1 MYHYHYFD
9 FIYSPD
15 VYTVCN
21 CLQYLSDFLNLKSNK
36 GHLRLN
42 WSDTERLAKELDG
55 METELNFFYG
65 VCFSENSKHFFVYF
79 YFSFA
84 RLLCKFTSTTR
95 IKYFHSQYLNARI
108 VFILIIIIRSTIYGQ
123 IFLSSSI
130 NGTPSK
136 QKFLC
141 DGIWQPAS
149 NFWQHRFFLYC
160 QMPTDSTTSFKM

>member
-1 MYHYHYFD
+1 MLVCQFSVFALERPIAYWLKTILSHRCISNNVSFYFD

-55 METELNFFYG
+55 METELNFF
-65 VCFSENSKHFFVYF
+65 FMMFVSQKIQSTSLCRF

-84 RLLCKFTSTTR
+84 RLSRKFTSTTR
-95 IKYFHSQYLNARI
+95 IEYFYSHIWMLVFYL
-108 VFILIIIIRSTIYGQ
+108 
-123 IFLSSSI
+123 
-130 NGTPSK
+130 
-136 QKFLC
+136 
-141 DGIWQPAS
+141 
-149 NFWQHRFFLYC
+149 FW
-160 QMPTDSTTSFKM
+160 